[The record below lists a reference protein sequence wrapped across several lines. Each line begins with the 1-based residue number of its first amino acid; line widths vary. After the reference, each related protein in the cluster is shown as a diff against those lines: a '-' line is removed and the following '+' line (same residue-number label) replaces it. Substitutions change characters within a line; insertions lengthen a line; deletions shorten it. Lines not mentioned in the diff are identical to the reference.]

1 MGKSPA
7 AASTQRAPDG
17 HRMTLGRRLRDLR
30 KENGWTLAEVASR
43 TGLAISTIS
52 KVERGQMSLTYDRFM
67 QLAERLELDVGA
79 LFSREKR
86 DLGAGEPV
94 VTRRGMAKRYDT
106 PTYAYEML
114 AAGLRGKHM
123 IPMTGRVTARSL
135 REFRDYVRHP
145 GEEFLIVLEG
155 TLKVHVEG
163 RRPVTL
169 KVGDSVYFDSGL
181 GHAYVSVGPE
191 DARIL
196 VVCWQPRRDMPP
208 PGLADQLPPG

>member
-1 MGKSPA
+1 MGKSQA
-7 AASTQRAPDG
+7 AASHQRARDR

-30 KENGWTLAEVASR
+30 GENGWTLAEVASR

-67 QLAERLELDVGA
+67 QLANRLELDVGA

-86 DLGAGEPV
+86 VLGTGAPA

-145 GEEFLIVLEG
+145 GEEFLVVLEG
-155 TLKVHVEG
+155 TLKVHFDG
-163 RRPVTL
+163 RRSVTL
-169 KVGDSVYFDSGL
+169 NVGDSVYFDSGL

-208 PGLADQLPPG
+208 PGLAGQPPPR